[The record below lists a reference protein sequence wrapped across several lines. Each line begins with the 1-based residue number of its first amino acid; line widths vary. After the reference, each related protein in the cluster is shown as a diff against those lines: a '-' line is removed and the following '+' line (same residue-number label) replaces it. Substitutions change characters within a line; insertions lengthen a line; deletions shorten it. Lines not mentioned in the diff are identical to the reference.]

1 VIDEE
6 GIVARMGTIASQGM
20 AGLIG
25 TGRRRVVILVLAAI
39 VGALLVVMGSP
50 AADAVDGGEPTTAQG
65 SEESDGDTGG
75 TDAPDTLAQE
85 DEEEDLEEA
94 VAVQPGWLSV
104 LPPLL
109 AIGLALVTRQIIP
122 SLVAGVWL
130 GAWLL
135 EGVTVGGIL
144 TALLDTVGVYVVDA
158 LSDPDH
164 VSIIVF
170 TLMIGGM
177 VGIIRRNGGTDG
189 IVGKVIGWT
198 STPQRGQLATSA
210 LGVAIFFDD
219 YANTLVVGN
228 TMRPIT
234 DRLAVS
240 REKLAYLVDST
251 AAPLATIALVTTW
264 IGFQVGLISTAVDG
278 IGLELTG
285 YAVFLQSLLYA
296 FYPVLAVVFVFA
308 IATTGRDFGPMRKAE
323 QRARDSGVALREG
336 SNLGGSDQLE
346 DDLVPPEDAP
356 RRLVNAVLPI
366 VTLIGVTAIGLLAT
380 GEGDTIVEVVGDGD
394 AFAALLWGSLL
405 SVLVAAALSLGQ
417 RILSLG
423 ETVDAW
429 FVGIKS
435 VLYVLIILTLAWA
448 LAGVSGDLGTGE
460 YLASTLGEALPVALL
475 PSILFILAAAVAF
488 ATGTSWGTMGILTP
502 LAIPLAWAVLDA
514 QGLADPAGHP
524 ILFASVSTILAG
536 AVWGDHCSPISDTTV
551 ISALASQ
558 CDVIDHVRTQ
568 LPYAL
573 FVGAVAIVL
582 GLLPV
587 GFGLPWWAAFPLTIA
602 ATLIGLRVLGRP
614 VAGHTDKRVETATGR
629 PT

>member
-1 VIDEE
+1 MTLA
-6 GIVARMGTIASQGM
+6 VAM
-20 AGLIG
+20 A
-25 TGRRRVVILVLAAI
+25 VAAI
-39 VGALLVVMGSP
+39 VTGPVALQAWADDTTVVAQEPQDTPEAPAVAQDADEPSTPDGDGEAVEDDGAPEDDG
-50 AADAVDGGEPTTAQG
+50 ADAAEDGE
-65 SEESDGDTGG
+65 
-75 TDAPDTLAQE
+75 
-85 DEEEDLEEA
+85 
-94 VAVQPGWLSV
+94 VAVSPGWLAV

-109 AIGLALVTRQIIP
+109 AIGLALGTRQIIP

-135 EGVTVGGIL
+135 DGFTVSGIVTG
-144 TALLDTVGVYVVDA
+144 LLDLIGVYVVDA
-158 LSDPDH
+158 LSNPDH
-164 VSIIVF
+164 VAIIVF

-189 IVGKVIGWT
+189 IVGKVIGWA
-198 STPQRGQLATSA
+198 STPRRGQLATGG

-234 DRLAVS
+234 DRLSIS
-240 REKLAYLVDST
+240 REKLAYIVDST
-251 AAPLATIALVTTW
+251 AAPMATIALVTTW
-264 IGFQVGLISTAVDG
+264 IGFQVGLISTAIDG
-278 IGLELTG
+278 LGLELTG
-285 YAVFLQSLLYA
+285 YSVFLRSLPYA
-296 FYPVLAVVFVFA
+296 FYPVIAVVFVFA
-308 IATTGRDFGPMRKAE
+308 IAASGRDFGPMRAAE
-323 QRARDSGVALREG
+323 QRSRDSGVALREG

-346 DDLVPPEDAP
+346 DDLEPPEDAP
-356 RRLVNAVLPI
+356 RRLLNAVVPI
-366 VTLIGVTAIGLLAT
+366 LTLIGVTGIGLVVT
-380 GEGDTIVEVVGDGD
+380 GEGDNIIEVVGDGD

-417 RILSLG
+417 RILTLG
-423 ETVDAW
+423 QTVDAW

-448 LAGVSGDLGTGE
+448 LAGVSEDLGTGQ
-460 YLASTLGEALPVALL
+460 YLASTLGQALPAVLL
-475 PSILFILAAAVAF
+475 PTILFVISAAVAF

-502 LAIPLAWAVLDA
+502 LAIPLAWTVLEA
-514 QGLADPAGHP
+514 NGLADPAGHP

-551 ISALASQ
+551 ISSLASQ

-573 FVGAVAIVL
+573 FVGGVTIVL

-587 GFGLPWWAAFPLTIA
+587 GAGVPWWVAFPVAIA
-602 ATLIGLRVLGRP
+602 AALIGLRLLGKPLERHDDASAP
-614 VAGHTDKRVETATGR
+614 ESERAPARGSDGSTSR
-629 PT
+629 